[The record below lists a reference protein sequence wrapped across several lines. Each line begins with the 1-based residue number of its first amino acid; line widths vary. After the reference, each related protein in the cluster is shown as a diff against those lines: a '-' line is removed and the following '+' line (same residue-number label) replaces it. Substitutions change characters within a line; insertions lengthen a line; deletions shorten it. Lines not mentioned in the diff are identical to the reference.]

1 MCPSSPSLVGPLL
14 TLVVIGIGIAVMFG
28 AVRLRTLPL
37 LFVLL
42 LVGTALLPAVVPVI
56 GRLLQAG
63 WHLAQE
69 LPLWL
74 RIVVLALL
82 GIAALRLVLALLLGW
97 RAADEAAADLTTNL
111 IQWVVRVVL
120 YPVRLGG
127 RLMRLFF

>member
-1 MCPSSPSLVGPLL
+1 MGPLL

-28 AVRLRTLPL
+28 VVRLRTLPL
-37 LFVLL
+37 LFLL
-42 LVGTALLPAVVPVI
+42 LLIGAVLLPAAVPVI
-56 GRLLQAG
+56 GGLLQTG

-82 GIAALRLVLALLLGW
+82 GIAALRMVLALLLGW
-97 RAADEAAADLTTNL
+97 RAADKVAADLTTDL
-111 IQWVVRVVL
+111 VRWAVRVVL

-127 RLMRLFF
+127 RLVRLFFW